1 MSGENMTKNI
11 KSKMTKLLLGL
22 SVVLAG
28 CQGEREASDQ
38 TADEE
43 LLEIYALMGQSNMA
57 GRGEIDEIANSYR
70 SEDVLMMAK
79 EGTLVEAAH
88 PVHFDKPDIVAVG
101 PGLKFAYEL
110 SLKMDNKVVIVP
122 CAVGGTNIDLW
133 EPGKY
138 DSITDTHPY
147 DDAIDRVRKAMDLG
161 ELKGVIWHQGEANR
175 RDGLYM
181 RKLATLIGR
190 IREVAQDPQLPFVA
204 GELGYFLKETETF
217 NRNLWELP
225 KLVSHTAVVGAEG
238 LTHKGD
244 DVHFVARSAELL
256 GERYAEAMSK
266 LINYKNYSNK
276 KTIKNI

>member
-1 MSGENMTKNI
+1 M
-11 KSKMTKLLLGL
+11 KSIILRMAQLLLGL

-28 CQGEREASDQ
+28 CQYEREASEQ
-38 TADEE
+38 TTEKE
-43 LLEIYALMGQSNMA
+43 QLEIYALMGQSNMA

-70 SEDVLMMAK
+70 SEDVLMMTK
-79 EGTLVEAAH
+79 EGELVEAAH
-88 PVHFDKPDIVAVG
+88 PVHFDKPKIVAVG

-110 SLKMDNKVVIVP
+110 SLQRDKKVVIVP

-175 RDGLYM
+175 RDDLYM
-181 RKLATLIGR
+181 EKLATLIAR
-190 IREVAQDPQLPFVA
+190 IREVAGNPQLPFVA

-217 NRNLWELP
+217 NRNLQELP
-225 KLVSHTAVVGAEG
+225 KLVDYTAVVSAEG

-244 DVHFVARSAELL
+244 DVHFDARSAELL
-256 GERYAEAMSK
+256 GKRYAEAMSE
-266 LINYKNYSNK
+266 LIKR
-276 KTIKNI
+276 